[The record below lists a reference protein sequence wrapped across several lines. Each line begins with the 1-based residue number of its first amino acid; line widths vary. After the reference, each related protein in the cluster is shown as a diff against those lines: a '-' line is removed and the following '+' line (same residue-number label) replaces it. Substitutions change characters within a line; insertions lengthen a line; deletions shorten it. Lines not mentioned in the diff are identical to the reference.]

1 MVLQRLRRQRF
12 GARLCPYRR
21 FEALSFLGS
30 GGLGDVFHV
39 KRANHQTVLFHVK
52 HTVGS
57 LSPSGVLSRVCA
69 TGLCVTLMPYLI
81 TVSDL
86 WL

>member
-1 MVLQRLRRQRF
+1 M
-12 GARLCPYRR
+12 
-21 FEALSFLGS
+21 
-30 GGLGDVFHV
+30 FHV

-81 TVSDL
+81 TASDL